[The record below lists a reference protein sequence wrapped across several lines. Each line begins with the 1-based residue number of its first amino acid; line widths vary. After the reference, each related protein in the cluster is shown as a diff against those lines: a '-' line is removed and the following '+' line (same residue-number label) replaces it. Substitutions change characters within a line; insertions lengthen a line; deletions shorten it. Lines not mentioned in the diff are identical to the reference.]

1 MSAVIEEKIVLSP
14 GDTAYNVLKKMLP
27 NPAGSY
33 REDLTSFIPGQKYS
47 SAQLD
52 WEIDVPLY
60 NSNDLAVVVFVQQKT
75 DGSVPGEIY
84 QTAYTKI
91 TDPKDS
97 PVITGLEGILQH
109 AAESIEIYPNPVSDQ
124 LHFTTSDA
132 LSEKLSWRI
141 VDQRG
146 VELASDSFYF
156 VNGAYDYDTYD
167 IPNGSYYLIIESKDR
182 PLAYRKLIVMHR

>member
-1 MSAVIEEKIVLSP
+1 M
-14 GDTAYNVLKKMLP
+14 
-27 NPAGSY
+27 
-33 REDLTSFIPGQKYS
+33 
-47 SAQLD
+47 
-52 WEIDVPLY
+52 
-60 NSNDLAVVVFVQQKT
+60 
-75 DGSVPGEIY
+75 
-84 QTAYTKI
+84 
-91 TDPKDS
+91 
-97 PVITGLEGILQH
+97 EGILQH